1 MPNRVS
7 DRPRITVVRQRAFW
21 QIGTPFD
28 RERKVPD
35 LTLYSSPRSCS
46 LACHIA
52 LEESGLPFTLET
64 VRVRM
69 AEHKSAEYLAINPW
83 GKIPALRVGDEVLTE
98 AHAILSFI
106 ADTANAGL
114 LPTEPLARA
123 RAHEWMNFLSAS
135 VHIAF
140 RPLFKPQ
147 YLVGDPS
154 RYPDVQEVGIPNL
167 RKTLLEVDRRLTGRA
182 WALGED
188 FSVVDPYLLVFW
200 IWSQR
205 DDVRRHVA
213 DMPSWAAHAERMFAR
228 DATWRCLNREGVT
241 ADNIS
246 DP

>member
-1 MPNRVS
+1 M
-7 DRPRITVVRQRAFW
+7 
-21 QIGTPFD
+21 
-28 RERKVPD
+28 PD
-35 LTLYSSPRSCS
+35 LTLFSSPRACS

-52 LEESGLPFTLET
+52 LEESGLAFDLHP

-69 AEHKSAEYLAINPW
+69 GEHQQKAYLQVNPW
-83 GKIPALRVGDEVLTE
+83 GKIPALRIGEEVLTE

-106 ADTANAGL
+106 ADTATDVSL

-167 RKTLLEVDRRLTGRA
+167 RKTLLEVDRRLANRRY
-182 WALGED
+182 ALGD
-188 FSVVDPYLLVFW
+188 QFSVVDPYLLVFW

-205 DDVRRHVA
+205 DDVRPHVA
-213 DMPSWAAHAERMFAR
+213 DMPNWSANAARIFAR
-228 DATWRCLNREGVT
+228 EATWRCLNREGVT
-241 ADNIS
+241 EDNIS